1 MSKETHEM
9 IVGYIRGAINEA
21 ISRIEYAKN
30 RTTIKKDDVDT
41 ELINEFLKRLAE
53 LKNDPKISE
62 N

>member
-1 MSKETHEM
+1 M

-30 RTTIKKDDVDT
+30 RTTIKREDDDT
-41 ELINEFLKRLAE
+41 KLLNDFLERLKR